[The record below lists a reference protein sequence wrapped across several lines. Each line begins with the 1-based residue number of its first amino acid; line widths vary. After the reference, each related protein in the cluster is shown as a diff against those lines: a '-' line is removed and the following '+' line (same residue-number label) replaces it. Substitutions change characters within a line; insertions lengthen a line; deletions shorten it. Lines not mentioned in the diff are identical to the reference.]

1 MEGSRVGEDMGERRA
16 SHSWLS
22 HSSQSCPCLLGSWG
36 EAVAATTA
44 RISTPA
50 PRY

>member
-22 HSSQSCPCLLGSWG
+22 HSSQSRPCLLGSWG